1 MLQSFVG
8 ELEDVL
14 QLESIG
20 DQKPMNYLYE
30 VELVT
35 KPNVERREIVA
46 AIFAPAEME
55 ARIRL
60 MRG

>member
-1 MLQSFVG
+1 
-8 ELEDVL
+8 
-14 QLESIG
+14 
-20 DQKPMNYLYE
+20 MNYLYE

-55 ARIRL
+55 AANPAYARVSPPQPS
-60 MRG
+60 